1 MSVSWLT
8 GGSSGEPASPAGHL
22 FPHTLVIRDTH
33 PRKDDPTMRA
43 LLALMA
49 LMLLIAPLAA
59 DAQLVVVN
67 KRYKV
72 VALNPSKSIIT
83 VVPADKDPNDAKNT
97 SDVIVT
103 NETRMFVFDKQIPN
117 FSWRLLRKG
126 MTITVHG
133 GATWDMNVKAKKIY
147 LISTNAPG

>member
-1 MSVSWLT
+1 
-8 GGSSGEPASPAGHL
+8 
-22 FPHTLVIRDTH
+22 
-33 PRKDDPTMRA
+33 MRA

-49 LMLLIAPLAA
+49 LLLLLAPLSA

-72 VALNPSKSIIT
+72 VDLNPSKSIIR
-83 VVPADKDPNDAKNT
+83 VVPVDKDPNDARDT

-103 NETRMFVFDKQIPN
+103 NETRMFVLDKQIPN

-133 GATWDMNVKAKKIY
+133 GATWNMNVKAKKIY
-147 LISTNAPG
+147 LITVSAPG